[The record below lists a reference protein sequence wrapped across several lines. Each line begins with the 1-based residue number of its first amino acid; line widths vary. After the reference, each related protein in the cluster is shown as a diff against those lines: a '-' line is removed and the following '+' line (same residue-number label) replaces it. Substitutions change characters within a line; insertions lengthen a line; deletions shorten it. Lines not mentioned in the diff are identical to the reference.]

1 MADDERGLL
10 YNADGTI
17 AVSTIRGGLKDVPF
31 LQEPNHDQIVRRV
44 RIPDVPGDQRLYLHI
59 DDLENMLRIA
69 RSSPAQR
76 VVIHD
81 LCLVVETRRTKRG
94 HSYDVVAFE
103 GRAVPEW
110 TGREQTLLAREGRS

>member
-1 MADDERGLL
+1 MSDDGGIL
-10 YNADGTI
+10 YNADGTVAI
-17 AVSTIRGGLKDVPF
+17 STLKGGMRDVPF
-31 LQEPNHDQIVRRV
+31 LQEPKHDTIVRRV
-44 RIPDVPGDQRLYLHI
+44 RIPDKPGDQRLYLHI

-69 RSSPAQR
+69 RSSPSQR

-81 LCLVVETRRTKRG
+81 LGLVVETRQTKTG
-94 HSYDVVAFE
+94 HRYDVVAFE